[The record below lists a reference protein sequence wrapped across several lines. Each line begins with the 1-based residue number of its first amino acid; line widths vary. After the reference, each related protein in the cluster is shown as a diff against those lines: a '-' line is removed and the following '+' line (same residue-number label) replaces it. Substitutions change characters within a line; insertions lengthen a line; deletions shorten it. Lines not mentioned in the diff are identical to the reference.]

1 MSVHKVFVLKT
12 SSNRLLHRFTSY
24 ILDATLPRLDGFERC
39 GESFDTIVSADPSS
53 YPGSAEA
60 LKKAKREAERFTQAV
75 FKRIEFI
82 RGVK

>member
-1 MSVHKVFVLKT
+1 
-12 SSNRLLHRFTSY
+12 
-24 ILDATLPRLDGFERC
+24 
-39 GESFDTIVSADPSS
+39 VSADPSS